1 MLMFLQMFLNPP
13 DAKGLPLQ
21 RSSLR
26 GRPRMYSRIE
36 AGISKLQ
43 GTKLCYCQYLTRHGA
58 VVAAGYEAVEL
69 AMFSFITPT
78 LPCVEHLN

>member
-13 DAKGLPLQ
+13 DAKELPVML
-21 RSSLR
+21 

-69 AMFSFITPT
+69 VMFSFITPT